1 MRRQKWRKDKD
12 ETQKYRICSFY
23 CRRGR
28 RFRDRLGWTER
39 GESEKGGG
47 ACDLLPGPCLTA
59 EKPVCAAKGG
69 MKFTYASA
77 CIAVKD
83 SAKVVSGKACP
94 AKKAM
99 KHKKHKKKAKAS
111 KKKAIKK

>member
-1 MRRQKWRKDKD
+1 MTRQKNREDKD

-28 RFRDRLGWTER
+28 RFRDRLGRTER
-39 GESEKGGG
+39 GESQKGGG
-47 ACDLLPGPCLTA
+47 GSVDPGPCLTA

-83 SAKVVSGKACP
+83 GAKVVSEKP
-94 AKKAM
+94 ARPRKP
-99 KHKKHKKKAKAS
+99 
-111 KKKAIKK
+111 